1 MIPRRPGSGDACE
14 TCFEETDDD
23 PDLCR
28 ALPPTKVALDLK
40 LELLG
45 NSVKFGSNLL
55 LHGRQDT
62 NFGPACQECFKN
74 LSWCSGDFIV
84 TG

>member
-1 MIPRRPGSGDACE
+1 MIQRRPGGGDACE
-14 TCFEETDDD
+14 TFFEETDDA

-28 ALPPTKVALDLK
+28 ALPPTKVTLDLK

-55 LHGRQDT
+55 
-62 NFGPACQECFKN
+62 
-74 LSWCSGDFIV
+74 
-84 TG
+84 

>member
-1 MIPRRPGSGDACE
+1 VARQNFCDRHLFIPSDSYFLPRNYSLFKSRMTPRRPSGGDACE

-55 LHGRQDT
+55 
-62 NFGPACQECFKN
+62 
-74 LSWCSGDFIV
+74 
-84 TG
+84 